1 MSTQRTALIVGA
13 GPAGLTAAHELA
25 TRTDIK
31 PIVFE
36 ADSQVG
42 GISKTVNYKGNR
54 IDIGGHRFFSKS
66 DRVMDWWAQMLPLE
80 AAGEGQGAITISY
93 QNKQREVTAGTGA
106 DPDVTD
112 EVMLVRGRV
121 SRILFGRKFYSYPIK
136 FSRQTFGNL
145 GVGTT
150 AKIMG
155 SYARARLM
163 PIRPEVTLRDYI
175 INRFGKTLYETF
187 FKNYTEKVWGVPCED
202 IPSDWGAQRIKGV
215 SISALLKHVLKKLRP
230 GGAGDVSQK
239 DTETSLIERFLY
251 PKHGPGQLWEIVA
264 RKVEAAGGTVHLNTR
279 VTAVH
284 HDGSHIS
291 AVDVVH
297 ADGRE
302 ERVEGDM
309 VFSSMPVQ
317 ELITGWQPAAPV
329 EVTEVSDGLTYRDFI
344 TVGVLLSRLTL
355 GGGCTAKN
363 LYDTVPDNWIYVQEP
378 DVKVGRLQ
386 IFNNWSPY
394 LVADPDTIWIGL
406 EYFVNEADDFWN
418 MADADMIAFAKKELE
433 KLGVADPADA
443 LDAVVVRTKK
453 AYPAYFG
460 TYDKFDTVREY
471 VSQFDN
477 LYCVGRNG
485 MHRYNNQDHSILTAM
500 VAVDGIEAGR
510 DLRDQMWE
518 INTEEDYHESK

>member
-1 MSTQRTALIVGA
+1 M
-13 GPAGLTAAHELA
+13 
-25 TRTDIK
+25 
-31 PIVFE
+31 
-36 ADSQVG
+36 
-42 GISKTVNYKGNR
+42 
-54 IDIGGHRFFSKS
+54 
-66 DRVMDWWAQMLPLE
+66 
-80 AAGEGQGAITISY
+80 
-93 QNKQREVTAGTGA
+93 
-106 DPDVTD
+106 
-112 EVMLVRGRV
+112 
-121 SRILFGRKFYSYPIK
+121 
-136 FSRQTFGNL
+136 
-145 GVGTT
+145 
-150 AKIMG
+150 
-155 SYARARLM
+155 
-163 PIRPEVTLRDYI
+163 
-175 INRFGKTLYETF
+175 
-187 FKNYTEKVWGVPCED
+187 
-202 IPSDWGAQRIKGV
+202 
-215 SISALLKHVLKKLRP
+215 
-230 GGAGDVSQK
+230 
-239 DTETSLIERFLY
+239 
-251 PKHGPGQLWEIVA
+251 
-264 RKVEAAGGTVHLNTR
+264 
-279 VTAVH
+279 
-284 HDGSHIS
+284 
-291 AVDVVH
+291 
-297 ADGRE
+297 
-302 ERVEGDM
+302 
-309 VFSSMPVQ
+309 
-317 ELITGWQPAAPV
+317 
-329 EVTEVSDGLTYRDFI
+329 SDGLTYRDFI